1 MKLGEF
7 LSNKRKE
14 RGIPLRQF
22 AVKIGISPS
31 FLCDLES
38 GYRSFPSENKMNGL
52 FEKIVFNLQL
62 DNEEI
67 ALFRALADESMLE
80 SGKLPNAISIYL
92 QEVPEA
98 QLALRKAKDK
108 GLGKD
113 VWKTFIDSIEEKN

>member
-1 MKLGEF
+1 
-7 LSNKRKE
+7 
-14 RGIPLRQF
+14 
-22 AVKIGISPS
+22 
-31 FLCDLES
+31 
-38 GYRSFPSENKMNGL
+38 MNGL
-52 FEKIVFNLQL
+52 YEKIVFNLQL